1 MIRDFSETNGDSSAW
16 RDLAPR
22 LERATDPQ
30 LRRSATCGIVYRDRV
45 SVRIPRPIIYIRIAP
60 ELVSVRDIGMK
71 RQYEGAPLV
80 AVDAQG
86 RIVAIGPD
94 VTEATRAGAGGITL
108 RNPFADSAAGT
119 AEIVLGA
126 QVLKA
131 FLAKIGRRHWPGP
144 LRWLLGYDMVVQVV
158 QAGGEDLTAAM
169 REAIKVMAKRAGA
182 RRVRL
187 VTGTAA
193 LLSDEGVRSAFVPP
207 TYSFDLLT

>member
-126 QVLKA
+126 QVLAA

-169 REAIKVMAKRAGA
+169 REAIKGMAKRAGA

-193 LLSDEGVRSAFVPP
+193 LLSDEGVRSAFVLP